1 MLNVNPLSC
10 ERDYRLLFEDLSFTV
25 NEGEVLLVEGGNG
38 AGKTTL
44 LRILCGLYSEYQ
56 GDVDWRLSET
66 PVYLGHKPGVKD
78 LLSAR
83 ENLTWLTGLYQ
94 SDITPAQITAALWQ
108 VGLKGFEEVLC
119 GAMSEGQRKRVNL
132 ARLYLLDSLAWVL
145 DEPLS
150 AIDVEGVANL
160 ESCMD
165 AHLARGGSLILT
177 SHLPLSLSR
186 PIKKLR
192 LGN

>member
-1 MLNVNPLSC
+1 MLNVNHLSC

-56 GDVDWRLSET
+56 GDVDWQLSET

-165 AHLARGGSLILT
+165 AHLARGGALILT
-177 SHLPLSLSR
+177 SHLPLSLSK